1 MSAPGQDN
9 GHGHSHGHSHSHS
22 GKIVAAALVAN
33 PKSDRANPKSYRP
46 PEGGRSRC

>member
-9 GHGHSHGHSHSHS
+9 GHSHGHSHS
-22 GKIVAAALVAN
+22 GKIVVAALVAN